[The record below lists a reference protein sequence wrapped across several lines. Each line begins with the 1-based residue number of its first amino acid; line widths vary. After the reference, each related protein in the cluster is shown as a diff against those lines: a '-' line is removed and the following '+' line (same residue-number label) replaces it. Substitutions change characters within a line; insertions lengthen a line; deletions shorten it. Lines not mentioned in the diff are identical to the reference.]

1 MKGTHKHYKWEVLAL
16 LWMAYL
22 LNQAD
27 RQVFNTVLPQ
37 IQETLN
43 LGDTEVGWIATIFNF
58 CYALMVP
65 FGGMAGDRLS
75 RKWVVTIAILF
86 WSVATMF
93 TGLATG
99 VIVLIL
105 LRSVATGGGEAFFGP
120 ANYSLLGQY
129 HTDTRARAM
138 SIHQTSYY
146 VGVILAGW
154 LAGYIAEK
162 LGWQYSFIIF
172 GAAGV
177 VWGIVMA
184 IRLKDK
190 KENASSQVAAPAL
203 DGPKPGI
210 FDGFKVVFTT
220 PTALILTLG
229 FSGFIF
235 VITGYMTWVPTF
247 LQREFGLSVTDAGLH
262 SMLWTYIAAFVG
274 VLIAG
279 TLSDKIAHLD
289 RKIRMVIQ
297 AVGLIL
303 GASFLFFV
311 NADASI
317 WIVYACFAGWGFF
330 RAFFDANIYTVLYD
344 VTPSRLHASC
354 SSALITTGFA
364 VGALAP
370 VVLGAIVEVPKMETA
385 PSNVE
390 LVADENSNCSLSWK
404 DNAEK
409 ETGYNLY
416 MWEAAEETYG
426 EPFATVEANET
437 TYALDNSV
445 MDKDYVFAVQATGEK
460 AVNNSYIITSDNKQ
474 ITPKDA
480 AKADWKKAFILL
492 GIIWIVCGLMM
503 LWASRKFYQ
512 KDYDKIN
519 K

>member
-1 MKGTHKHYKWEVLAL
+1 MKGMHKHYKWEVLAL

-37 IQETLN
+37 IKEALSI
-43 LGDTEVGWIATIFNF
+43 GDTEVGLIATIFNL
-58 CYALMVP
+58 CYAVMVP
-65 FGGMAGDRLS
+65 LGGLAGDRLS
-75 RKWVVTIAILF
+75 RKWVTTVAILF

-99 VIVLIL
+99 VMMLIL

-154 LAGYIAEK
+154 LAGFIADK
-162 LGWQYSFIIF
+162 LGWEYSFIIF

-177 VWGIVMA
+177 IWGIVMA
-184 IRLKDK
+184 LRLKDK
-190 KENASSQVAAPAL
+190 KKEESPAAEVQTADKPA
-203 DGPKPGI
+203 KVGI

-220 PTALILTLG
+220 PTALVLTIG

-235 VITGYMTWVPTF
+235 VITGYMTWVPAF
-247 LQREFGLSVTDAGLH
+247 LQEEFGQTQAAAGFN
-262 SMLWTYIAAFVG
+262 SMFWTYIAAFAG
-274 VLIAG
+274 VLLAG
-279 TLSDKIAHLD
+279 TLSDKIAIRD
-289 RKIRMVIQ
+289 RKVRMVIQ
-297 AVGLIL
+297 GIGLIL
-303 GASFLFFV
+303 GAVFLFFV
-311 NADASI
+311 GNNMALWLI
-317 WIVYACFAGWGFF
+317 YLCFAGWGFF

-370 VVLGAIVEVPKMETA
+370 VILGAMKDHMGGLSATFPVLGAV
-385 PSNVE
+385 
-390 LVADENSNCSLSWK
+390 
-404 DNAEK
+404 
-409 ETGYNLY
+409 
-416 MWEAAEETYG
+416 
-426 EPFATVEANET
+426 
-437 TYALDNSV
+437 
-445 MDKDYVFAVQATGEK
+445 
-460 AVNNSYIITSDNKQ
+460 
-474 ITPKDA
+474 
-480 AKADWKKAFILL
+480 
-492 GIIWIVCGLMM
+492 WIVCGAL
-503 LWASRKFYQ
+503 LLIVSKTHYQ

>member
-1 MKGTHKHYKWEVLAL
+1 MKGMYKHYKWEVLAL

-37 IQETLN
+37 IKEAFSIGN
-43 LGDTEVGWIATIFNF
+43 TEVGLIATIFNL
-58 CYALMVP
+58 CYAVMVP
-65 FGGMAGDRLS
+65 LGGLAGDRLS
-75 RKWVVTIAILF
+75 RKWVTTIAIIF

-93 TGLATG
+93 TGLASG
-99 VIVLIL
+99 VLMLIL

-154 LAGYIAEK
+154 LAGYIADS

-172 GAAGV
+172 GAAGI
-177 VWGIVMA
+177 VWGIVM
-184 IRLKDK
+184 IFRLKDK
-190 KENASSQVAAPAL
+190 KEDTAVQAVSGVDA
-203 DGPKPGI
+203 DVKKPGLL
-210 FDGFKVVFTT
+210 DGFKVVFTT
-220 PTALILTLG
+220 PTALVLTIG

-235 VITGYMTWVPTF
+235 VITGYMTWVPAF
-247 LQREFGLSVTDAGLH
+247 LQGEYGMSTTDAGLH
-262 SMLWTYIAAFVG
+262 SMLWTYIAAFAG
-274 VLIAG
+274 VLLAG
-279 TLSDKIAHLD
+279 TLSDKMAVRD

-297 AVGLIL
+297 GIGLLL
-303 GASFLFFV
+303 GSVFLFFV
-311 NADASI
+311 NAAAPV
-317 WIVYACFAGWGFF
+317 WIIYLSFAGWGFF

-370 VVLGAIVEVPKMETA
+370 MVLGMLIPESSSIVSLAGDASGWDVVTKGATPEEIRASWTVAFKVLAIV
-385 PSNVE
+385 
-390 LVADENSNCSLSWK
+390 
-404 DNAEK
+404 
-409 ETGYNLY
+409 
-416 MWEAAEETYG
+416 
-426 EPFATVEANET
+426 
-437 TYALDNSV
+437 
-445 MDKDYVFAVQATGEK
+445 
-460 AVNNSYIITSDNKQ
+460 
-474 ITPKDA
+474 
-480 AKADWKKAFILL
+480 
-492 GIIWIVCGLMM
+492 WIACGAMM

-519 K
+519 NTL

>member
-37 IQETLN
+37 IKEAFSIGN
-43 LGDTEVGWIATIFNF
+43 TEVGLIATIFNL
-58 CYALMVP
+58 CYAIMVP
-65 FGGMAGDRLS
+65 LGGLAGDRLS
-75 RKWVVTIAILF
+75 RKWVTTIAILF

-99 VIVLIL
+99 VMMLIL

-154 LAGYIAEK
+154 LAGYIAQT
-162 LGWQYSFIIF
+162 LGWEYSFIIF

-177 VWGIVMA
+177 IWGIVM
-184 IRLKDK
+184 IFRLKDK
-190 KENASSQVAAPAL
+190 KEEIAGQAGNDPNAAAEK
-203 DGPKPGI
+203 KPGLL
-210 FDGFKVVFTT
+210 DGFKVVFTT
-220 PTALILTLG
+220 PTALILTIG

-235 VITGYMTWVPTF
+235 VITGYMTWVPAF
-247 LQREFGLSVTDAGLH
+247 LQGEYGLSITDAGLH
-262 SMLWTYIAAFVG
+262 SMLWTYVAAFVG
-274 VLIAG
+274 VLLAG
-279 TLSDKIAHLD
+279 TLSDKMAVRD
-289 RKIRMVIQ
+289 RKVRMVIQ
-297 AVGLIL
+297 GIGLLL
-303 GASFLFFV
+303 GSVFLFFV
-311 NADASI
+311 EASTPI
-317 WIVYACFAGWGFF
+317 WIVYLSFAGWGFF

-370 VVLGAIVEVPKMETA
+370 VVLGMLIPEPAAIVSFAGDCNSWGVVTKGATPEEISA
-385 PSNVE
+385 SWA
-390 LVADENSNCSLSWK
+390 VAFKVL
-404 DNAEK
+404 
-409 ETGYNLY
+409 
-416 MWEAAEETYG
+416 AA
-426 EPFATVEANET
+426 V
-437 TYALDNSV
+437 
-445 MDKDYVFAVQATGEK
+445 
-460 AVNNSYIITSDNKQ
+460 
-474 ITPKDA
+474 
-480 AKADWKKAFILL
+480 
-492 GIIWIVCGLMM
+492 WIACGAMM
-503 LWASRKFYQ
+503 LWASKKFYQ

-519 K
+519 NTL

>member
-37 IQETLN
+37 IQESLN
-43 LGDTEVGWIATIFNF
+43 IGYTEVGLIATIFNF

-75 RKWVVTIAILF
+75 RKWVTTIAILF

-99 VIVLIL
+99 VVMLIL

-154 LAGYIAEK
+154 LAGFIAEK

-184 IRLKDK
+184 LRLKDK
-190 KENASSQVAAPAL
+190 KEEKPVISSEVEN
-203 DGPKPGI
+203 KPGI
-210 FDGFKVVFTT
+210 LDGFKTVFTT
-220 PTALILTLG
+220 PTALILTIG

-235 VITGYMTWVPTF
+235 VITGYMTWVPAF
-247 LQREFGLSVTDAGLH
+247 LQEEFNMSVTDAGLH
-262 SMLWTYIAAFVG
+262 SMLWTYIAAFAG
-274 VLIAG
+274 VLLAG
-279 TLSDKIAHLD
+279 TLSDKMAMKNH
-289 RKIRMVIQ
+289 KVRMDIQ
-297 AVGLIL
+297 GLGLIL
-303 GASFLFFV
+303 GAAFLFFV
-311 NADASI
+311 KADASI
-317 WIVYACFAGWGFF
+317 WVVYACFAGWGFF

-370 VVLGAIVEVPKMETA
+370 VILGAMKESMG
-385 PSNVE
+385 
-390 LVADENSNCSLSWK
+390 SLS
-404 DNAEK
+404 
-409 ETGYNLY
+409 
-416 MWEAAEETYG
+416 
-426 EPFATVEANET
+426 ATFPV
-437 TYALDNSV
+437 
-445 MDKDYVFAVQATGEK
+445 
-460 AVNNSYIITSDNKQ
+460 
-474 ITPKDA
+474 
-480 AKADWKKAFILL
+480 L
-492 GIIWIVCGLMM
+492 GIIWVVCGLLM
-503 LWASRKFYQ
+503 LVASRRYYQ
-512 KDYDKIN
+512 KDFDKIN

>member
-27 RQVFNTVLPQ
+27 RQVFNTVLPA
-37 IQETLN
+37 IRDSLGI
-43 LGDTEVGWIATIFNF
+43 GDTEVGMIATIFNL
-58 CYALMVP
+58 CYAFMVP
-65 FGGMAGDRLS
+65 LGGLAGDRLS
-75 RKWVVTIAILF
+75 RKWVTTIAILF

-99 VIVLIL
+99 VVMLIL

-154 LAGYIAEK
+154 LAGYIADK
-162 LGWQYSFIIF
+162 LGWEYSFIIF
-172 GAAGV
+172 GAVGV

-190 KENASSQVAAPAL
+190 KEDPQDDKGVASAPQGDNAKDDKV
-203 DGPKPGI
+203 GI
-210 FDGFKVVFTT
+210 FDGFKTVFTT
-220 PTALILTLG
+220 PTALVLTIG

-235 VITGYMTWVPTF
+235 VITGYMTWVPAF
-247 LQREFGLSVTDAGLH
+247 LQEEFGQTQAAAGFN
-262 SMLWTYIAAFVG
+262 SMFWTYIAAFLG
-274 VLIAG
+274 VLLAG
-279 TLSDKIAHLD
+279 TLSDKIAIRD
-289 RKIRMVIQ
+289 RKVRMVIQ
-297 AVGLIL
+297 GVGLIL
-303 GASFLFFV
+303 GAAFLFFV
-311 NADASI
+311 NGNMALWLI
-317 WIVYACFAGWGFF
+317 YLCFAGWGFF

-344 VTPSRLHASC
+344 VTPARLHASC

-370 VVLGAIVEVPKMETA
+370 VILGAMKENMGGLSATFPVLGAVWV
-385 PSNVE
+385 
-390 LVADENSNCSLSWK
+390 
-404 DNAEK
+404 
-409 ETGYNLY
+409 
-416 MWEAAEETYG
+416 
-426 EPFATVEANET
+426 
-437 TYALDNSV
+437 
-445 MDKDYVFAVQATGEK
+445 
-460 AVNNSYIITSDNKQ
+460 
-474 ITPKDA
+474 
-480 AKADWKKAFILL
+480 
-492 GIIWIVCGLMM
+492 VCGLLM
-503 LWASRKFYQ
+503 LVVSRTHYQ